1 MSNQSDQR
9 QAIEDQAMALMK
21 DAVEMVLGLSPDDSQ
36 YGIHYISSKLAL
48 CGSYLERLSDIE
60 MKLIQMKLAVSSR
73 VANVKGLLDITE
85 RELKSKDEYQA
96 LQRDLKA
103 QWVAERAKDQ
113 RKDLED
119 WMYVNRVVCEVRE
132 AVVGRIQN
140 MKRLDSD
147 IRLHQKLLE
156 AKVASG
162 ATSPGSYTGS
172 KATAA
177 GELDL

>member
-1 MSNQSDQR
+1 MLEQR
-9 QAIEDQAMALMK
+9 DLKEQIEESCLALMR
-21 DAVEMVLGLSPDDSQ
+21 DATAMRLDLSSDDAQ
-36 YGIHYISSKLAL
+36 YGINYISSKLAL
-48 CGSYLERLSDIE
+48 CSSYLERLSDIE
-60 MKLIQMKLAVSSR
+60 MKLIQTKLQVSNR
-73 VANVKGLLDITE
+73 VSAYKGLLDIAE
-85 RELKSKDEYQA
+85 REVRGSDEYVNQS
-96 LQRDLKA
+96 RDVKG
-103 QWVAERAKDQ
+103 QWLAEKVKTQ

-156 AKVASG
+156 LKIAAG
-162 ATSPGSYTGS
+162 ATSPSSYTGS

-177 GELDL
+177 GELEL